1 MRVLVVGSG
10 GIGGYFG
17 GMLAQGNCDVCF
29 IARGAHLEAMR
40 EAGLRIERVE
50 GDIHLPHV
58 AVSDDPRSFGIP
70 DVVLLC
76 VKLWDIEAAAHAMAP
91 VVGPDTIVLSLQNGV
106 QKDETVGAIIGDGP
120 VVGSVCYVASRI
132 SAPGVIHRTG
142 TLQRLVF
149 GDYDRKPRPQTD
161 RFLEACRRSGID
173 ALISP
178 DIRRSIWEKFVFLVG
193 LSASTSAKR
202 SAIGP
207 IRENPVARA
216 FLLDLMREVVLVGR
230 AVGVK
235 LDEGYAEDRLAFVD
249 TLPADTKS
257 SMLVD
262 LERGRRLE
270 LPWLSGYVADLGMKL
285 GVPTPCN
292 RAVDAVLAREV
303 DGRSALPA
311 VATNLGRAG

>member
-10 GIGGYFG
+10 GVGGYFG
-17 GMLAQGNCDVCF
+17 GMLAQGNCEVCF
-29 IARGAHLEAMR
+29 VARGAHLEAMR
-40 EAGLRIERVE
+40 KSGLRIERAE

-58 AVSDDPRSFGIP
+58 AASDDPTFFGIP

-76 VKLWDIEAAAHAMAP
+76 VKLWDIGAAARAVAP
-91 VVGPDTIVLSLQNGV
+91 VIGPDTIVLSLQNGV
-106 QKDETVGAIIGDGP
+106 QKDEMVGAAIGGGP

-132 SAPGVIHRTG
+132 SEPGVIHRTG

-149 GDYDRKPRPQTD
+149 GEYDRKRRPQTS

-173 ALISP
+173 AAISA

-193 LSASTSAKR
+193 LSAITTAMR
-202 SAIGP
+202 SAIGA
-207 IRENPVARA
+207 IRANPVGRA
-216 FLLDLMREVVLVGR
+216 FLLELMQEVVKVGR
-230 AVGVK
+230 AASVD
-235 LDEGYAEDRLAFVD
+235 LDAAYAEETLAFVD

-262 LERGRRLE
+262 LERGKRLE
-270 LPWLSGYVADLGMKL
+270 LPWLSGYVAELGMKL

-292 RAVDAVLAREV
+292 RVVGAVLALDV
-303 DGRSALPA
+303 DGRS
-311 VATNLGRAG
+311 